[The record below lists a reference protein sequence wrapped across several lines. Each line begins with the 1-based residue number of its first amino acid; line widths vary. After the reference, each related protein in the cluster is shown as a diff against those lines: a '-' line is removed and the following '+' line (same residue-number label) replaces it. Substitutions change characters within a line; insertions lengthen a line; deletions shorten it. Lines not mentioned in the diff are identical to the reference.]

1 MSYYHILLE
10 CKDYISTIEQTRD
23 IEVFDIQDIQP
34 SLQSILLPYYQNQT
48 LLIDDEE
55 ILAQDVIHLTIR
67 QTLLPI
73 NELIQQEQRLLPSQT
88 NITITAYE
96 IFNDR
101 TLSRDVTSVVFD
113 LIEAMLPS
121 KN

>member
-23 IEVFDIQDIQP
+23 IEVFDIQEIQP